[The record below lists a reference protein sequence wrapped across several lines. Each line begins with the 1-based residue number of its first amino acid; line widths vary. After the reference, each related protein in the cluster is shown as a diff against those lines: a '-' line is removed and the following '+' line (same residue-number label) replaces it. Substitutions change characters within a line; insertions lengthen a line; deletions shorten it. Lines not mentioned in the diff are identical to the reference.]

1 METRMQIID
10 LRSDTM
16 TQPTE
21 AMREAMA
28 KAEVG
33 DDVFNE
39 DPSIHQLQ
47 DMAAE
52 KLGKEA
58 ALFLPSGTMG
68 NLVSLLTHCGR
79 GDEII
84 LGDQS
89 HIFLNEVGGLSALGG
104 IHPHTLPNR
113 DDGTIPLESLES
125 AIRHSDLHYPPT
137 RLICLENTHN
147 YCYGSPLNP
156 LYMDSVAELARK
168 YGLKVHV
175 DGARIFNASIAL
187 SIDVR
192 ELTRQAD
199 SVMFC
204 LSKGLSAPVG
214 SVICGTR
221 DWVQKARKWRKMVG
235 GGMRQAGHL
244 AAAGI
249 VALDTQIDRL
259 AEDHQNAQTLAQGLK
274 QLPGVEID
282 PKKNQTNI
290 LFFKLVHPKVSPEE
304 FLGQMESQGV
314 KLLLMEG
321 GVFRAVLNR
330 MVTQEQ
336 TRSALQIAKSVL
348 E

>member
-1 METRMQIID
+1 MQIID

-21 AMREAMA
+21 GMREAMA

-39 DPSIHQLQ
+39 DPTLHRLQ
-47 DMAAE
+47 DIAAE
-52 KLGKEA
+52 KLGMEA

-84 LGDQS
+84 LGDRS
-89 HIFLNEVGGLSALGG
+89 HIFLNEVGGISALGG
-104 IHPHTLPNR
+104 IHPHTAPNL
-113 DDGTIPLESLES
+113 DDGTIPLEALEN
-125 AIRHSDLHYPPT
+125 AIRHNDVHYPPT
-137 RLICLENTHN
+137 RLICLENTQN
-147 YCYGSPLNP
+147 YCFGSPLTP
-156 LYMDSVAELARK
+156 QYMDSVAELADK

-175 DGARIFNASIAL
+175 DGARIFNASTAL
-187 SIDVR
+187 SIDVK

-199 SVMFC
+199 SVMLC

-221 DWVQKARKWRKMVG
+221 DWVEKARKWRKMVG

-249 VALDTQIDRL
+249 VALETLVDRL
-259 AEDHQNAQTLAQGLK
+259 VEDHQNARILAEGLK
-274 QLPGVEID
+274 GLPGVVID
-282 PKKNQTNI
+282 PEKNPTNI
-290 LFFKLVHPKVSPEE
+290 LFFKLDHPTLPPEG
-304 FLGQMESQGV
+304 FLERMDSEGV

-330 MVTQEQ
+330 MVTSEH
-336 TRSALQIAKSVL
+336 TKSALQIAESILKR
-348 E
+348 

>member
-1 METRMQIID
+1 MQIID

-28 KAEVG
+28 RADVG
-33 DDVFNE
+33 DDVFDE
-39 DPSIHQLQ
+39 DPTLHKLQ
-47 DMAAE
+47 DLSAE
-52 KLGKEA
+52 KLGMEA

-84 LGDQS
+84 LGDRS

-104 IHPHTLPNR
+104 IHPHVLPNL
-113 DDGTIPLESLES
+113 DDGTLPLDALEN

-137 RLICLENTHN
+137 RLVCLENTQN

-156 LYMDSVAELARK
+156 QYMDSVAELAQK

-221 DWVQKARKWRKMVG
+221 EWVERARKWRKMVG

-249 VALDTQIDRL
+249 VALETLVNRL
-259 AEDHQNAQTLAQGLK
+259 AEDHQNARILAEGLK
-274 QLPGVEID
+274 NLPGVVID
-282 PKKNQTNI
+282 PEKNPTNI
-290 LFFKLVHPKVSPEE
+290 LFFQLKHPEVTPEN
-304 FLGQMESQGV
+304 FLEQMESKGV

-330 MVTQEQ
+330 MVSREHTE
-336 TRSALQIAKSVL
+336 SALQTAATILKG
-348 E
+348 

>member
-1 METRMQIID
+1 MPIID

-21 AMREAMA
+21 AMRQAMA
-28 KAEVG
+28 QAEVG

-39 DPSIHQLQ
+39 DPTINKLQ
-47 DMAAE
+47 DLAAE

-58 ALFLPSGTMG
+58 ALFIPSGTMG

-84 LGDQS
+84 LGDRS

-104 IHPHTLPNR
+104 IHPHPIPNL
-113 DDGTIPLESLES
+113 DDGTLPLEAIEA
-125 AIRHSDLHYPPT
+125 AIRHRDLHYPPT
-137 RLICLENTHN
+137 RLICLENTQN
-147 YCYGSPLNP
+147 YCNGSPLTP
-156 LYMDSVAELARK
+156 QYMDSVAELARK
-168 YGLKVHV
+168 YELRIHV
-175 DGARIFNASIAL
+175 DGARVFNASIAL
-187 SIDVR
+187 KIDVQ

-214 SVICGTR
+214 SIIAGNR
-221 DWVQKARKWRKMVG
+221 IWIEKARKWRKMLG

-249 VALDTQIDRL
+249 VALETGIDRL
-259 AEDHQNAQTLAQGLK
+259 IEDHKNAQFLALGFQKLQGMVIEPEKHL
-274 QLPGVEID
+274 
-282 PKKNQTNI
+282 TNI
-290 LFFKLVHPKVSPEE
+290 LFFKLAHPQLTPEA
-304 FLGQMESQGV
+304 FLEQMELNGV

-321 GVFRAVLNR
+321 GIFRAVLSR
-330 MVTQEQ
+330 IVSQGQTQEV
-336 TRSALQIAKSVL
+336 LQIAERILGRK
-348 E
+348 

>member
-1 METRMQIID
+1 MQIID

-16 TQPTE
+16 TQPTVE
-21 AMREAMA
+21 MREAMA
-28 KAEVG
+28 KADVG

-39 DPSIHQLQ
+39 DPTIHRLQ

-52 KLGKEA
+52 KLGMEA

-84 LGDQS
+84 LGDRS

-104 IHPHTLPNR
+104 IHPHTLPNL
-113 DDGTIPLESLES
+113 DNGTLPLDALES

-137 RLICLENTHN
+137 RLICLENTQN
-147 YCYGSPLNP
+147 YCYGSPLTP
-156 LYMDSVAELARK
+156 QYMDSVAELAHK
-168 YGLKVHV
+168 YELKVHV
-175 DGARIFNASIAL
+175 DGARIFNASVAL
-187 SIDVR
+187 SVDVK
-192 ELTRQAD
+192 ELTRQSD
-199 SVMFC
+199 SVMFS

-214 SVICGTR
+214 SMLCGTR
-221 DWVQKARKWRKMVG
+221 SWVEKARKWRKMLG

-249 VALDTQIDRL
+249 LALETLVDRL
-259 AEDHQNAQTLAQGLK
+259 AEDHSNAQILAKGLK
-274 QLPGVEID
+274 VLPGVAID
-282 PKKNQTNI
+282 PEKNPTNI
-290 LFFKLVHPKVSPEE
+290 LFFSLDHPTITPER
-304 FLGQMESQGV
+304 FLKEMDSQGV

-330 MVTQEQ
+330 MVSRNDTE
-336 TRSALQIAKSVL
+336 SALQVAESILKR
-348 E
+348 

>member
-1 METRMQIID
+1 MQIID

-21 AMREAMA
+21 GMREAMA

-39 DPSIHQLQ
+39 DPTLHRLQ
-47 DMAAE
+47 DIAAE
-52 KLGKEA
+52 KLGMEA

-84 LGDQS
+84 LGDRS
-89 HIFLNEVGGLSALGG
+89 HIFLNEVGGISALGG
-104 IHPHTLPNR
+104 IHPHTVPNL
-113 DDGTIPLESLES
+113 DDGTIPLEAMEN
-125 AIRHSDLHYPPT
+125 AIRHNDVHYPST
-137 RLICLENTHN
+137 RLICLENTQN
-147 YCYGSPLNP
+147 YCFGSPLTP
-156 LYMDSVAELARK
+156 QYMDSVAELADK

-175 DGARIFNASIAL
+175 DGARIFNASTAL
-187 SIDVR
+187 SIDVK

-221 DWVQKARKWRKMVG
+221 DWVGKARKWRKMVG

-249 VALDTQIDRL
+249 VALETLVDRL
-259 AEDHQNAQTLAQGLK
+259 AEDHQNARILAEGLK
-274 QLPGVEID
+274 ELPGIMID
-282 PKKNQTNI
+282 PEKNPTNI
-290 LFFKLVHPKVSPEE
+290 LFFKLNHPMVTPKG
-304 FLGQMESQGV
+304 FLKQMDSEGV

-330 MVTQEQ
+330 MVTSEH
-336 TRSALQIAKSVL
+336 TKSALQTAESILKQ
-348 E
+348 

>member
-1 METRMQIID
+1 MTIID

-28 KAEVG
+28 QAEVG

-39 DPSIHQLQ
+39 DPTLHRLQ
-47 DMAAE
+47 DLAAE
-52 KLGKEA
+52 KLGMEA
-58 ALFLPSGTMG
+58 ALYLPSGTMG

-84 LGDQS
+84 LGDRS

-104 IHPHTLPNR
+104 IHPHTVPNR
-113 DDGTIPLESLES
+113 DDGTLPLDALED

-137 RLICLENTHN
+137 RLICLENTQN
-147 YCYGSPLNP
+147 YCFGSPLTP
-156 LYMDSVAELARK
+156 PDRDSVAELAGK
-168 YGLKVHV
+168 YGLRVHL
-175 DGARIFNASIAL
+175 DGARIFNASVAL

-199 SVMFC
+199 SVMFS

-214 SVICGTR
+214 SVIAGPR
-221 DWVQKARKWRKMVG
+221 DWLEQARKWRKMVG

-249 VALDTQIDRL
+249 VALETQIDRL
-259 AEDHQNAQTLAQGLK
+259 QEDHQNAQTLAQGLK
-274 QLPGVEID
+274 RLPGIQIE
-282 PKKNQTNI
+282 PEKNPTNI
-290 LFFKLVHPKVSPEE
+290 LFFQLDHPKVTPED
-304 FLGQMESQGV
+304 FLERMESQGV
-314 KLLLMEG
+314 KLLLIKG
-321 GVFRAVLNR
+321 GLFRAVMNR
-330 MVTQEQ
+330 MVTPEH
-336 TRSALQIAKSVL
+336 TESALGIAQEIL
-348 E
+348 GR

>member
-1 METRMQIID
+1 MQIID

-16 TQPTE
+16 TQPTDG
-21 AMREAMA
+21 MREAMA

-39 DPSIHQLQ
+39 DPTLHQLQ
-47 DMAAE
+47 DIAAE
-52 KLGKEA
+52 KLGMEA

-84 LGDQS
+84 LGDRS
-89 HIFLNEVGGLSALGG
+89 HIFLNEVGGISALGG
-104 IHPHTLPNR
+104 IHPHPVPNF
-113 DDGTIPLESLES
+113 DDGTIPLEALEN
-125 AIRHSDLHYPPT
+125 AIRQSDLHYPPT
-137 RLICLENTHN
+137 RVICLENTQN
-147 YCYGSPLNP
+147 YCFGSPLTP
-156 LYMDSVAELARK
+156 QYMDSVAELAHK

-175 DGARIFNASIAL
+175 DGARIFNASTAL
-187 SIDVR
+187 SIDVK

-221 DWVQKARKWRKMVG
+221 EWVEKARKWRKMVG

-249 VALDTQIDRL
+249 VALETLVDRL
-259 AEDHQNAQTLAQGLK
+259 AEDHHNARTLAEGLK
-274 QLPGVEID
+274 GLPGVEID
-282 PKKNQTNI
+282 PEKNPTNI
-290 LFFKLVHPKVSPEE
+290 LFFKLDHPTLTPEG
-304 FLGQMESQGV
+304 FLEQMGSKGV

-330 MVTQEQ
+330 MVTSVQ
-336 TRSALQIAKSVL
+336 TKLALQIAETILKR
-348 E
+348 

>member
-1 METRMQIID
+1 MQIID

-16 TQPTE
+16 TQPTDG
-21 AMREAMA
+21 MREAMA

-39 DPSIHQLQ
+39 DPTLHRLQ
-47 DMAAE
+47 DIAAE
-52 KLGKEA
+52 KLGMEA

-79 GDEII
+79 GAEII
-84 LGDQS
+84 LGDRS
-89 HIFLNEVGGLSALGG
+89 HIFLNEVGGISALGG
-104 IHPHTLPNR
+104 IHPHTLPNL
-113 DDGTIPLESLES
+113 DDGTIPLEALEN
-125 AIRHSDLHYPPT
+125 AIRHNDVHYPST
-137 RLICLENTHN
+137 RLICLENTQN
-147 YCYGSPLNP
+147 YCFGSPLTP
-156 LYMDSVAELARK
+156 QYMDSVAELADK

-175 DGARIFNASIAL
+175 DGARIFNASTAL

-221 DWVQKARKWRKMVG
+221 DWVGKARKWRKMVG

-249 VALDTQIDRL
+249 VALETLVDRL
-259 AEDHQNAQTLAQGLK
+259 VEDHQNARILAEGLK
-274 QLPGVEID
+274 GLPGIMID
-282 PKKNQTNI
+282 PEKNPTNI
-290 LFFKLVHPKVSPEE
+290 LFFKLDHPTLTPEG
-304 FLGQMESQGV
+304 FLEKMDSEGV

-330 MVTQEQ
+330 MVTSNH
-336 TRSALQIAKSVL
+336 TKSVLQIAESILKR
-348 E
+348 

>member
-1 METRMQIID
+1 MQIID

-39 DPSIHQLQ
+39 DPTIHQFQ

-84 LGDQS
+84 LGDRS

-104 IHPHTLPNR
+104 IHPHTVPNQ
-113 DDGTIPLESLES
+113 DDGTLPLDAVEA

-137 RLICLENTHN
+137 RLICLENTQN
-147 YCYGSPLNP
+147 YCFGSPLTP
-156 LYMDSVAELARK
+156 QYMDSAAELAHK

-175 DGARIFNASIAL
+175 DGARIFNASTAL

-199 SVMFC
+199 SVMFS

-214 SVICGTR
+214 SVLCGTR
-221 DWVQKARKWRKMVG
+221 DWVERARKWRKMVG

-249 VALDTQIDRL
+249 VALETGVDRL
-259 AEDHQNAQTLAQGLK
+259 AEDHQNTQTLAQGLK
-274 QLPGVEID
+274 QLPGVVID
-282 PKKNQTNI
+282 PEKNPTNI
-290 LFFKLVHPKVSPEE
+290 LFFKLNHPKVTPEN
-304 FLGQMESQGV
+304 FLEQMDSKGV

-321 GVFRAVLNR
+321 GIFRAVLNR
-330 MVTQEQ
+330 MITHEH
-336 TRSALQIAKSVL
+336 TESALQIAESVL
-348 E
+348 GS

>member
-1 METRMQIID
+1 MQIID

-21 AMREAMA
+21 AMREAMSKA
-28 KAEVG
+28 KVG

-39 DPSIHQLQ
+39 DPTIHQLQ
-47 DMAAE
+47 DMVAE
-52 KLGKEA
+52 KMGKEA

-104 IHPHTLPNR
+104 IHPRTVPNR
-113 DDGTIPLESLES
+113 DDGTIPLEALES

-147 YCYGSPLNP
+147 YCYGSPLTP

-175 DGARIFNASIAL
+175 DGARIFNASTAL

-199 SVMFC
+199 SVMLC

-214 SVICGTR
+214 SLICGTS
-221 DWVQKARKWRKMVG
+221 DWVEKARKWRKMVG

-249 VALDTQIDRL
+249 VALDTQIGRL
-259 AEDHQNAQTLAQGLK
+259 DEDHQNAQTLAHGLK

-282 PKKNQTNI
+282 PEKNPTNI
-290 LFFKLVHPKVSPEE
+290 LFFKLGHPKISPEK
-304 FLGQMESQGV
+304 FLEQMGLKGV

>member
-1 METRMQIID
+1 MQIID

-16 TQPTE
+16 TQPSE
-21 AMREAMA
+21 AMRQAMA
-28 KAEVG
+28 QAEVG

-39 DPSIHQLQ
+39 DPTINKLQ
-47 DMAAE
+47 DLAAD

-84 LGDQS
+84 LGDRS

-104 IHPHTLPNR
+104 IHSHPIPNQ
-113 DDGTIPLESLES
+113 DDGTLPLEAILA
-125 AIRHSDLHYPPT
+125 AIRPTDLHYPPT

-147 YCYGSPLNP
+147 YCNGSPLTP
-156 LYMDSVAELARK
+156 QYMDSVAEIAGK
-168 YGLKVHV
+168 YNLRVHV

-187 SIDVR
+187 DIDPR

-214 SVICGTR
+214 SIIVGKQNWIE
-221 DWVQKARKWRKMVG
+221 KARKWRKMLG

-249 VALDTQIDRL
+249 VALETGINRL
-259 AEDHQNAQTLAQGLK
+259 IEDHRNAKNLALGLQK
-274 QLPGVEID
+274 LEGIIIEQEKPI
-282 PKKNQTNI
+282 TNI
-290 LFFKLVHPKVSPEE
+290 LFFKIAHPKVTPEI
-304 FLGQMESQGV
+304 FLNKMDSNGV
-314 KLLLMEG
+314 KLLIMEG
-321 GVFRAVLNR
+321 GEFRAVLSRIVN
-330 MVTQEQ
+330 QED
-336 TRSALQIAKSVL
+336 TEEVLKIAEKIL
-348 E
+348 GRK

>member
-1 METRMQIID
+1 
-10 LRSDTM
+10 M

-28 KAEVG
+28 KANVG
-33 DDVFNE
+33 DDVFDE
-39 DPSIHQLQ
+39 DPTLHQLQ

-52 KLGKEA
+52 KLGMEA

-79 GDEII
+79 GDEVI

-104 IHPHTLPNR
+104 IHPHTLPNL
-113 DDGTIPLESLES
+113 DDGTLPLDALEN
-125 AIRHSDLHYPPT
+125 AIRHTDLHYPPT

-147 YCYGSPLNP
+147 YCFGSPLTP
-156 LYMDSVAELARK
+156 HYMDSVAVLAQK
-168 YGLKVHV
+168 HGLKVHV

-187 SIDVR
+187 SIDIK

-221 DWVQKARKWRKMVG
+221 DWVGKARKWRKMVG

-249 VALDTQIDRL
+249 VALETQIDRL
-259 AEDHQNAQTLAQGLK
+259 AEDHDNAQILGQGLK
-274 QLPGVEID
+274 RLPGVVID
-282 PKKNQTNI
+282 PGKNPTNI
-290 LFFKLVHPKVSPEE
+290 LFFKLDHPTVTPES
-304 FLGQMESQGV
+304 FLEQMELKGV

-330 MVTQEQ
+330 MVSREQ
-336 TRSALQIAKSVL
+336 TESALQIAEL
-348 E
+348 ILNT

>member
-1 METRMQIID
+1 MQIID

-16 TQPTE
+16 TQPTD
-21 AMREAMA
+21 AMREAMS

-39 DPSIHQLQ
+39 DPTIHQLQ

-104 IHPHTLPNR
+104 IHPRTVPNR
-113 DDGTIPLESLES
+113 DDGTISLESLES

-147 YCYGSPLNP
+147 YCYGSPLTP
-156 LYMDSVAELARK
+156 HYMDSVAELARK
-168 YGLKVHV
+168 YELRVHV
-175 DGARIFNASIAL
+175 DGARIFNASTAL

-214 SVICGTR
+214 SLICGTR
-221 DWVQKARKWRKMVG
+221 DWVEKARKWRKMVG
-235 GGMRQAGHL
+235 GGMRQAGHI

-259 AEDHQNAQTLAQGLK
+259 AEDHQNAQTLALGLK

-282 PKKNQTNI
+282 PEKNPTNI
-290 LFFKLVHPKVSPEE
+290 LFFKLSHPKISPEE
-304 FLGQMESQGV
+304 FLKQMGLKGV
-314 KLLLMEG
+314 KLLMMEG

-330 MVTQEQ
+330 MVTHEQ

>member
-1 METRMQIID
+1 MTIID

-28 KAEVG
+28 QAEVG

-39 DPSIHQLQ
+39 DPTLHRLQ
-47 DMAAE
+47 DLAAE
-52 KLGKEA
+52 KLGMEA
-58 ALFLPSGTMG
+58 ALYLPSGTMG

-84 LGDQS
+84 LGDRS

-104 IHPHTLPNR
+104 IHPHTVPNR
-113 DDGTIPLESLES
+113 DDGTLPLDALED

-137 RLICLENTHN
+137 RLICLENTQN
-147 YCYGSPLNP
+147 YCFGSPLTP
-156 LYMDSVAELARK
+156 QYMDSVAELAGK
-168 YGLKVHV
+168 YGLRVHL
-175 DGARIFNASIAL
+175 DGARIFNASVAL
-187 SIDVR
+187 SLDVR

-199 SVMFC
+199 SVMFS

-214 SVICGTR
+214 SVIAGPR
-221 DWVQKARKWRKMVG
+221 DWLEQARKWRKMVG

-249 VALDTQIDRL
+249 IALETQIDRL
-259 AEDHQNAQTLAQGLK
+259 QEDHQNTQTLAQGLK
-274 QLPGVEID
+274 RLPGIQIE
-282 PKKNQTNI
+282 PEKNPTNI
-290 LFFKLVHPKVSPEE
+290 LFFQLDHPKVTPED
-304 FLGQMESQGV
+304 FLERMESQGV

-321 GVFRAVLNR
+321 GLFRAVMNR
-330 MVTQEQ
+330 MVTPEH
-336 TRSALQIAKSVL
+336 TESALGIAREIL
-348 E
+348 GR

>member
-1 METRMQIID
+1 MQIID

-39 DPSIHQLQ
+39 DPTLHQLQ
-47 DMAAE
+47 HMAAE
-52 KLGKEA
+52 KLGMEA

-84 LGDQS
+84 LGDRS
-89 HIFLNEVGGLSALGG
+89 HIFLNEVGGLSSLGG
-104 IHPHTLPNR
+104 IHPHTVPNR
-113 DDGTIPLESLES
+113 DDGTLPLDAMEA

-137 RLICLENTHN
+137 RLICVENTHN
-147 YCYGSPLNP
+147 YCFGSPLTP
-156 LYMDSVAELARK
+156 QYMDSVAELAHK

-175 DGARIFNASIAL
+175 DGARIFNASTAL

-199 SVMFC
+199 SVMFS

-214 SVICGTR
+214 SVLCGTR
-221 DWVQKARKWRKMVG
+221 DWVERARKWRKMVG

-249 VALDTQIDRL
+249 VALETGVDRL
-259 AEDHQNAQTLAQGLK
+259 AEDHQNARTLALGLK
-274 QLPGVEID
+274 RLPGVVID
-282 PKKNQTNI
+282 PEKNPTNI
-290 LFFKLVHPKVSPEE
+290 LFFKLNHPQVTPEN
-304 FLGQMESQGV
+304 FLKQMDSKGV

-330 MVTQEQ
+330 MVSHEHTE
-336 TRSALQIAKSVL
+336 SALQIAESIL
-348 E
+348 IS